1 MKLLAALYGLSTVLC
16 LLVAVSFLTTRAES
30 PLCAR
35 VLAANYLLY
44 GFQSVLATLLHSG
57 VWPEAG
63 IIRAVGAMALG
74 PALYA
79 YYMSVLDPVALR
91 NGRHWPHLLPPACM
105 VVALA
110 TGVWRLV
117 DLLIIAS
124 FAGYWLALVRHLL
137 TGSEPQLTGVDN
149 FDGARGW
156 LRVLAP
162 VMLINLFIEI
172 GVTAE
177 MALGTPLRGTL
188 SLKIGATLFFI
199 FNCIALLLVLS
210 RAPLLEWMHQLKP
223 WPAWPKAPES
233 EAESE
238 LKAVFE
244 RWLQLVSVRE
254 LYRSEHSVTL
264 ARAAR
269 MLGVPSRLLSQAINS
284 CYGAS
289 FSRHLNDLR
298 VARAQSLL
306 NERPSMTVT
315 DVYMEAGF
323 STKSHFHR
331 EFARVT
337 GLSPSDY
344 RRIA

>member
-1 MKLLAALYGLSTVLC
+1 MATTYGLSAVLC
-16 LLVAVSFLTTRAES
+16 LLVSVSFLTTRAEN

-35 VLAANYLLY
+35 VLGASYLLY
-44 GFQSVLATLLHSG
+44 GFQSALATLLLSG
-57 VWPEAG
+57 FWPEA
-63 IIRAVGAMALG
+63 AVVRTICAMALG

-79 YYMSVLDPVALR
+79 YYLSVLDPVALR
-91 NGRHWPHLLPPACM
+91 NHRPWPHLIPPALM
-105 VVALA
+105 TVVLA
-110 TGVWRLV
+110 SDLWRAV

-124 FAGYWLALVRHLL
+124 FAGHWLIVVRHLAMRRK
-137 TGSEPQLTGVDN
+137 PQETQ
-149 FDGARGW
+149 FTRFQHARGW
-156 LRVLAP
+156 LWILVP
-162 VMLINLFIEI
+162 VMLINLLIEI

-177 MALGTPLRGTL
+177 MARGTPLRDVL
-188 SLKIGATLFFI
+188 SLKIGAALFFI

-223 WPAWPKAPES
+223 WTARPKAPE
-233 EAESE
+233 AE
-238 LKAVFE
+238 LKAIFE
-244 RWLQLVSVRE
+244 RWLLLISERE

-269 MLGVPSRLLSQAINS
+269 MLGEPSRLLSQAINS

-306 NERPSMTVT
+306 KERPSMTVT
-315 DVYMEAGF
+315 DVYLEAGF

>member
-1 MKLLAALYGLSTVLC
+1 MLAAISGLNTVLC
-16 LLVAVSFLTTRAES
+16 LLVAVSFLTTRAEN

-35 VLAANYLLY
+35 VLASNYFLF
-44 GFQSVLATLLHSG
+44 GFQSVLATLLLFG
-57 VWPEAG
+57 IWPEAG
-63 IIRAVGAMALG
+63 VIRAVGAMALG
-74 PALYA
+74 PAMYA
-79 YYMSVLDPVALR
+79 YYMSVLDPTALQKTS
-91 NGRHWPHLLPPACM
+91 RHWPHLLPPACM
-105 VVALA
+105 VVVLA
-110 TGVWRLV
+110 SGLWRIV

-124 FAGYWLALVRHLL
+124 FAGYWFASIRRLLA
-137 TGSEPQLTGVDN
+137 GIEPQLTGVN
-149 FDGARGW
+149 SVDGARGW
-156 LRVLAP
+156 LRVLAT

-172 GVTAE
+172 SVTAE
-177 MALGTPLRGTL
+177 MAIGTLLQDAL
-188 SLKIGATLFFI
+188 SLKIGAALFFI

-210 RAPLLEWMHQLKP
+210 RSSLLEWMHQLKL
-223 WPAWPKAPES
+223 WPTKPKAPES
-233 EAESE
+233 E
-238 LKAVFE
+238 LKPVFE
-244 RWLQLVSVRE
+244 RWLQLVSEHE
-254 LYRSEHSVTL
+254 LYRSEHGVTL

-269 MLGVPSRLLSQAINS
+269 MLGVPSRLLSKAINS

-306 NERPSMTVT
+306 KDRPSMAVT

>member
-1 MKLLAALYGLSTVLC
+1 MKLLATIYGLSTVLC
-16 LLVAVSFLTTRAES
+16 LLVAVSFLTTRAKS

-44 GFQSVLATLLHSG
+44 GFQSVLATLLLSG

-79 YYMSVLDPVALR
+79 YYMSVLDPMALR

-110 TGVWRLV
+110 SGLGRIV

-124 FAGYWLALVRHLL
+124 FAGYWLALARHLL
-137 TGSEPQLTGVDN
+137 TGGEPQLTGVNN

-156 LRVLAP
+156 LRVLAS

-177 MALGTPLRGTL
+177 MALGAPLRDAL
-188 SLKIGATLFFI
+188 SLKIAAALFFI
-199 FNCIALLLVLS
+199 LNCIALLLVLS

-223 WPAWPKAPES
+223 WPARPKAP
-233 EAESE
+233 ESE

-244 RWLQLVSVRE
+244 RWLHLISERE

-306 NERPSMTVT
+306 KERPSMAVT
-315 DVYMEAGF
+315 DVYVEAGF

>member
-1 MKLLAALYGLSTVLC
+1 MASLYGLSAVLC
-16 LLVAVSFLTTRAES
+16 LLVAVSFLTTRAEN

-35 VLAANYLLY
+35 VLAANYFLFGL
-44 GFQSVLATLLHSG
+44 QSVLATLLLSG
-57 VWPEAG
+57 AWPEAG
-63 IIRAVGAMALG
+63 VIRAVGAMALG
-74 PALYA
+74 PAVYA
-79 YYMSVLDPVALR
+79 YYMSVFDPTALR
-91 NGRHWPHLLPPACM
+91 TSRHWPHLLPPACM
-105 VVALA
+105 VAVIASGL
-110 TGVWRLV
+110 GRIV

-124 FAGYWLALVRHLL
+124 FAGYLFASVRHLL
-137 TGSEPQLTGVDN
+137 AGIEPQLSGVN
-149 FDGARGW
+149 NAEGARGW
-156 LRVLAP
+156 LRVLAS

-172 GVTAE
+172 SVTAE
-177 MALGTPLRGTL
+177 MSLGALLQDAL
-188 SLKIGATLFFI
+188 SLKIGAALFFI

-210 RAPLLEWMHQLKP
+210 RSSLLEWMHQLKL
-223 WPAWPKAPES
+223 WPATSKAPES
-233 EAESE
+233 E
-238 LKAVFE
+238 LKMVFE
-244 RWLQLVSVRE
+244 RWLQLISEHE
-254 LYRSEHSVTL
+254 LYRSEHGVTL

-269 MLGVPSRLLSQAINS
+269 MLGVPSRLLSQTINR

-306 NERPSMTVT
+306 KEKPSMAVT
-315 DVYMEAGF
+315 DIYMEAGF

>member
-1 MKLLAALYGLSTVLC
+1 
-16 LLVAVSFLTTRAES
+16 
-30 PLCAR
+30 
-35 VLAANYLLY
+35 
-44 GFQSVLATLLHSG
+44 
-57 VWPEAG
+57 
-63 IIRAVGAMALG
+63 
-74 PALYA
+74 
-79 YYMSVLDPVALR
+79 
-91 NGRHWPHLLPPACM
+91 M
-105 VVALA
+105 VVMLA
-110 TGVWRLV
+110 SGLGRVA
-117 DLLIIAS
+117 DFLIIAS
-124 FAGYWLALVRHLL
+124 FAGYWIASVRLLLVR
-137 TGSEPQLTGVDN
+137 SEFQLSGLNDQ
-149 FDGARGW
+149 DSARSW
-156 LRVLAP
+156 LRILATM
-162 VMLINLFIEI
+162 MLANLFVEI

-177 MALGTPLRGTL
+177 LTLGKPLLDAL
-188 SLKIGATLFFI
+188 SLNIGVTLFFT

-223 WPAWPKAPES
+223 WPARFKAP
-233 EAESE
+233 ESE
-238 LKAVFE
+238 LKAVFG
-244 RWLQLVSVRE
+244 RWLQLITERE

-269 MLGVPSRLLSQAINS
+269 MLGVPSRLLSQAVNS

-306 NERPSMTVT
+306 KDRPNMAVT

-344 RRIA
+344 RQIM

>member
-1 MKLLAALYGLSTVLC
+1 LLTSIYGLSAVLC
-16 LLVAVSFLTTRAES
+16 LLVAVSFLTTRAQS

-35 VLAANYLLY
+35 VLATNYLLY
-44 GFQSVLATLLHSG
+44 GFQNVLATMLFSG
-57 VWPEAG
+57 IWAEAG

-74 PALYA
+74 PAMYA
-79 YYMSVLDPVALR
+79 YYISVLDPTSLQ
-91 NGRHWPHLLPPACM
+91 NGRHWPHLLPPAC
-105 VVALA
+105 VVVMLA
-110 TGVWRLV
+110 SGLGQFL

-124 FAGYWLALVRHLL
+124 FAGYWIASVRLLLAR
-137 TGSEPQLTGVDN
+137 SELQLSGLNDQ
-149 FDGARGW
+149 DSARSW
-156 LRVLAP
+156 LRILAAM
-162 VMLINLFIEI
+162 MLANLLVEI

-177 MALGTPLRGTL
+177 LTLGKPLLDAL
-188 SLKIGATLFFI
+188 SLNIGVTLFFT

-223 WPAWPKAPES
+223 WPARPIAPES
-233 EAESE
+233 E
-238 LKAVFE
+238 LQAVFE
-244 RWLQLVSVRE
+244 RWLQLISERE

-264 ARAAR
+264 AQAGR

-306 NERPSMTVT
+306 KDMPSMAVT